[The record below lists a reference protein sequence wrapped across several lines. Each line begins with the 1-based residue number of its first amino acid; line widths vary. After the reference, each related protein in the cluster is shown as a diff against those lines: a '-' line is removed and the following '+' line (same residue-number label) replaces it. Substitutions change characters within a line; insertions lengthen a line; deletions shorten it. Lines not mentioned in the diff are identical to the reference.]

1 MRTRARLPVV
11 VLGASSVALATH
23 VGVQQLAARGA
34 THHGLLDAQSTS
46 SVWDGVYTATQA
58 DRGKAA
64 YARHCSRCHGEDPA
78 NSRNPL
84 SGDRFAEHWESRTL
98 ADLFHRIRDTMPPGE
113 ASTVRAVDK
122 LDALAYLLR
131 QNGFPEGGAELPSDA
146 DALAA
151 IQITGKDGP
160 IPVRTGTLV
169 RTAGCLELHGDREW
183 QLTKASEPERTAIES
198 SSQTSG
204 RQDSPQSGSRTIVLL
219 NPFPRPTAHRGHRM
233 AATGFLVRRAE
244 GDAVNVV
251 SLEMLA
257 ASCTP

>member
-1 MRTRARLPVV
+1 VRTLARLAVV

-34 THHGLLDAQSTS
+34 THHGLLDAQSRS

-64 YARHCSRCHGEDPA
+64 YAKHCGRCHGENPA

-98 ADLFHRIRDTMPPGE
+98 ADLFHRIRDSMPPGE
-113 ASTVRAVDK
+113 ASTVRETDK
-122 LDALAYLLR
+122 LDALAYLLQ
-131 QNGFPEGGAELPSDA
+131 QNGFPAGRELTPDA
-146 DALAA
+146 DALAT
-151 IQITGKDGP
+151 IQITGKGGP

-169 RTAGCLELHGDREW
+169 RTAGCLELRDDREW
-183 QLTKASEPERTAIES
+183 QLTSATEPERTALDAASETRAS
-198 SSQTSG
+198 RS
-204 RQDSPQSGSRTIVLL
+204 SPQAGPRTIVLL
-219 NPFPRPTAHRGHRM
+219 NAFPSPTAHRGHRV
-233 AATGFLVRRAE
+233 AATGFLIRRAD
-244 GDAVNVV
+244 GDAINVV

>member
-1 MRTRARLPVV
+1 MRTLARLPVV

-23 VGVQQLAARGA
+23 VGVQQ
-34 THHGLLDAQSTS
+34 LDAQSTS

-64 YARHCSRCHGEDPA
+64 YARHGSRCHGEDPA

-113 ASTVRAVDK
+113 ASTVGATDK
-122 LDALAYLLR
+122 LDALAYLLQ
-131 QNGFPEGGAELPSDA
+131 QNGFPAGRAELTPDA
-146 DALAA
+146 DALET
-151 IQITGKDGP
+151 IQITGQGGP

-169 RTAGCLELHGDREW
+169 RTAGCLELRDDREW
-183 QLTKASEPERTAIES
+183 QLTNATEPQRTGLDTASETRA
-198 SSQTSG
+198 G
-204 RQDSPQSGSRTIVLL
+204 RSSPQGGQRTIVLL
-219 NPFPRPTAHRGHRM
+219 NPFPSPTAHRGHRV
-233 AATGFLVRRAE
+233 AATGFLIQRAD
-244 GDAVNVV
+244 GDAINVV
-251 SLEMLA
+251 SLQMLA

>member
-1 MRTRARLPVV
+1 
-11 VLGASSVALATH
+11 
-23 VGVQQLAARGA
+23 
-34 THHGLLDAQSTS
+34 
-46 SVWDGVYTATQA
+46 
-58 DRGKAA
+58 
-64 YARHCSRCHGEDPA
+64 
-78 NSRNPL
+78 
-84 SGDRFAEHWESRTL
+84 
-98 ADLFHRIRDTMPPGE
+98 MPPGE

-183 QLTKASEPERTAIES
+183 QLTKASEPERTALDTASE
-198 SSQTSG
+198 TRAG
-204 RQDSPQSGSRTIVLL
+204 RSSPQGGQRTIVLL
-219 NPFPRPTAHRGHRM
+219 NPFPSPTAHRGHRV
-233 AATGFLVRRAE
+233 AGDRVSHTTRRRRCQ
-244 GDAVNVV
+244 
-251 SLEMLA
+251 STWSPSSWLA